1 MAHSTQAKK
10 LNAVLVYF
18 IISGMLLVTLGA
30 VLKLQGFESASLP
43 LLGGLAM
50 SVIAT
55 IAWVL
60 KK

>member
-1 MAHSTQAKK
+1 MAHLTQAKK

-30 VLKLQGFESASLP
+30 VLKLQGFASARLP

-55 IAWVL
+55 VAWVF